1 MEISI
6 QYTAFCFKNMPYRD
20 PFNQL
25 KTQKGKIGATKHRY
39 FNLKIYFC
47 IK

>member
-25 KTQKGKIGATKHRY
+25 KHKKEKSVQQNTDIS
-39 FNLKIYFC
+39 I
-47 IK
+47 